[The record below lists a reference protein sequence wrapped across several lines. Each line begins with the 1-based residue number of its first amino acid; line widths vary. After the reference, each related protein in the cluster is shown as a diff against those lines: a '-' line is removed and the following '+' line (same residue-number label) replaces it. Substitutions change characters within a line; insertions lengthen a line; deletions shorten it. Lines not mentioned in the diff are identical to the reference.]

1 MLGIDLNHLADA
13 NTHIEVKYR
22 DPMND
27 EQTIAV
33 ARARAYQ
40 RRVIDHRMHRTPKT
54 VNMATLAATC
64 SCNTDCD
71 NHLTTKL
78 SDRVI
83 QAYLDAN
90 PDEFADKPLKMSDIT
105 LGAIPADMRAMVDS
119 INHKYATVFAQN
131 GNSLPKPMI
140 GIPAHKFKLKP
151 DAEPTYDS
159 RPHYGTAQAKLILRW
174 LDWAEEQGLPNPHP
188 GHHGHHAL
196 CSRPNKT
203 PTHLKTHHPTA
214 SEYAGLGCAQMNAS
228 PKRYQPTQ
236 HR

>member
-1 MLGIDLNHLADA
+1 
-13 NTHIEVKYR
+13 
-22 DPMND
+22 MND

-40 RRVIDHRMHRTPKT
+40 RRVIDHRMHITPKT

-83 QAYLDAN
+83 QAYLDPN

-105 LGAIPADMRAMVDS
+105 LGAILADMRAMVEL

-151 DAEPTYDS
+151 D
-159 RPHYGTAQAKLILRW
+159 LR
-174 LDWAEEQGLPNPHP
+174 LATTL
-188 GHHGHHAL
+188 
-196 CSRPNKT
+196 
-203 PTHLKTHHPTA
+203 
-214 SEYAGLGCAQMNAS
+214 
-228 PKRYQPTQ
+228 Q
-236 HR
+236 HRSGQAHLTMA